1 MNKKREDLT
10 STIRLVLIQG
20 HSRDFP
26 HAKKSQSQNKAVVH
40 SRLLKTLFNVLVNS
54 SNCCPVSHMGLLGT
68 VLDGL
73 VLACVGGLGGLEEG
87 GIQGAVDA
95 RLGSNTRGDKTLSV
109 LPNQLLRNVFIRL
122 ACGEDMAFASRVNR
136 GLTDVGLGYP
146 SQ

>member
-1 MNKKREDLT
+1 MVILTNFMNKKREDLT

-73 VLACVGGLGGLEEG
+73 VLACVGGLGGLE
-87 GIQGAVDA
+87 